1 MATASPESGARV
13 STGVA
18 GLDRVLDDLRIGDN
32 VVWRVRDLDDYQ
44 RFVTPFVKASVA
56 AGRQIIYLRFGQH
69 PPLLSAGPGIRV
81 VNVDARDGFESFT
94 ATVWH
99 QVDTWGRG
107 AFYVCDCLSDLL
119 QVWATDTMVGYF
131 FRVICPFLYELE
143 TVAWFAL
150 DPRRHSRN
158 TLERIRTTTQ
168 VMIDVHRAD
177 RDMQIQPVKV
187 WRRQSPTMFLPHHYR
202 NGEFQPVTDSSD
214 ATRLQAAIE
223 QQDLTAAPL
232 PDSHDQL
239 FSDAAN
245 RLQEGGAEQQESL
258 RQRILRTLIS
268 REPRMLSL
276 AGQYL
281 SLEQLL
287 AIHGRT
293 IGSGFI
299 GGKAVGMLLARA
311 ILVNSEPTEDVAW
324 SQAMEPHDSLFMAS
338 DTWYAFLVHNG
349 LWPLFM
355 TQRSRE
361 GFFRDAPTLQASILA
376 GSFPAEVR
384 PELMR
389 LLDHFG
395 QYPILVRSSSL
406 LEDGFGNAFAGKY
419 DSVFLNNQGDPELRL
434 QALEQAIREVYASA
448 FSHDALHYRKAR
460 GLDQAEEPMA
470 LLIQRV
476 NGRFHGAWYLPD
488 AAGVGVSRN
497 AFVWDSSMDPKA
509 GMVRLVV
516 GLGTRAVDR
525 ISGDH
530 AWVVALDQ
538 PLRHPFRSRDESY
551 SHSQHMIDLL
561 DVAADGL
568 TALPLSRLTAEAP
581 HLPLQHLGEPDR
593 QASERAR
600 ELGLPGN
607 VWRLTFDPLIR
618 RSRFVERMTRLLS
631 CLEQAYQHPVDVEFT
646 LHLDTNGEPS
656 FNLVQCRPL
665 ATLGEQPAQPM
676 PQRPEDNALLLA
688 SDGHFM
694 GGNINLPI
702 DRVVLIQA
710 TEYSVLPLADKYA
723 VASRIGELL
732 RTLPE
737 HDRVLLA
744 GPGRWGTSSP
754 ELGVPAGFADLS
766 RASVLVEI
774 ADMGNGMMPDLSY
787 GSHFFQDLVESGIA
801 YVALFPDDRGSFWSP
816 DWLSR
821 HGELEHQEGCL
832 QLWALAEGSLRV
844 RADITEQRLL
854 AGNGDQLSGG

>member
-1 MATASPESGARV
+1 MATSPASDTRV
-13 STGVA
+13 PTGVA

-32 VVWRVRDLDDYQ
+32 VVWRVRDLNDYQ
-44 RFVTPFVKASVA
+44 RFVTPFVTESVG

-69 PPLLSAGPGIRV
+69 PPLLSPGPGIRI
-81 VNVDARDGFESFT
+81 VNVDASDGFESFT

-119 QVWATDTMVGYF
+119 EVWATDTMVGYF
-131 FRVICPFLYELE
+131 FQVICPFLYELD

-150 DPRRHSRN
+150 DPRRHSAD
-158 TLERIRTTTQ
+158 TLERIRSTTQ

-202 NGEFQPVTDSSD
+202 NGDFVPVTDSSD

-223 QQDLTAAPL
+223 QQDLASPMR
-232 PDSHDQL
+232 PDSHHQL
-239 FSDAAN
+239 FSDAAA
-245 RLQEGGAEQQESL
+245 RLQDGDAEHQEAL
-258 RQRILRTLIS
+258 RQRILRVMIS
-268 REPRMLSL
+268 REDRMLAL
-276 AGQYL
+276 AGEHL
-281 SLEQLL
+281 SLDQLL

-299 GGKAVGMLLARA
+299 GGKAAGMLLARA
-311 ILVNSEPTEDVAW
+311 ILVASEATDDADW
-324 SQAMEPHDSLFMAS
+324 ARIMEPHDSLFMAS

-349 LWPLFM
+349 LWPRFM
-355 TQRSRE
+355 TQRSPE
-361 GFFRDAPTLQASILA
+361 GFLRDAPELQAAILK
-376 GSFPAEVR
+376 GGFPPEVR
-384 PELMR
+384 PELIR

-419 DSVFLNNQGDPELRL
+419 DSVFLNNQGDPEQRL
-434 QALEQAIREVYASA
+434 QALEQAIRQVYASA
-448 FSHDALHYRKAR
+448 FSHDALHYRMAR

-509 GMVRLVV
+509 GMVRLVM

-538 PLRHPFRSRDESY
+538 PLRHPFRSQDESY

-568 TALPLSRLTAEAP
+568 TALPLSRLTTEAP
-581 HLPLQHLGEPDR
+581 QLPLRHLGEPDR
-593 QASERAR
+593 RASERAR
-600 ELGLPGN
+600 ELGLPTE

-618 RSRFVERMTRLLS
+618 RSHFVPRMTALLAR
-631 CLEQAYQHPVDVEFT
+631 LEQAYQHPVDVEFT
-646 LHLDTNGEPS
+646 LHLAPDGEPS

-665 ATLGEQPAQPM
+665 ATLGEQPRQPM
-676 PQRPEDNALLLA
+676 PPRPADSALLLA

-694 GGNINLPI
+694 GGNVNLPI
-702 DRVVLIQA
+702 TRVLLVKA
-710 TEYSVLPLADKYA
+710 AEYSMLPLAEKYA
-723 VASRIGELL
+723 VASRIGKLL
-732 RTLPE
+732 QALPPR
-737 HDRVLLA
+737 HNVLLA

-754 ELGVPAGFADLS
+754 ELGIPTGFADLS

-801 YVALFPDDRGSFWSP
+801 YVALFPGDRSSYWSP
-816 DWLSR
+816 RWLDG
-821 HGELEHQEGCL
+821 HGELEHEEGCL
-832 QLWALAEGSLRV
+832 QLWALPDGCLRV

-854 AGNGDQLSGG
+854 AGDDNQLSGG